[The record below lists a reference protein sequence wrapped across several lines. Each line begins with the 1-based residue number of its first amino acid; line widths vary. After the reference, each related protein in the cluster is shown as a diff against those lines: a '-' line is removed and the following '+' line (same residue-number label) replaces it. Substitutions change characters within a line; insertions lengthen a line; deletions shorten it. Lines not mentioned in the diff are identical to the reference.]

1 MRLFILPTVALAA
14 WAIASGASAADAG
27 ATDDLRCM
35 AVGLA
40 LAGNANPDVKNAG
53 TLASMYYLGRL
64 DAHTPSVDLEAG
76 LKQELGRMSPDDLK
90 SEAVRCGQQLQARG
104 RAVTEIG
111 QRLQAAAAAA
121 KAP

>member
-1 MRLFILPTVALAA
+1 MRLNFLQAAALAA
-14 WAIASGASAADAG
+14 WTLASGASAAELG

-40 LAGNANPDVKNAG
+40 LAGNANPEVKNAG

-76 LKQELGRMSPDDLK
+76 LKQELMRMSPQDLK
-90 SEAVRCGQQLQARG
+90 TEAARCGEELKARG
-104 RAVTEIG
+104 KAVTEIG
-111 QRLQAAAAAA
+111 QRLQAAAAGA
-121 KAP
+121 KTP